1 MKKTKVV
8 IDLSIEDYI
17 KSYIEKTEFN
27 KTKIYSISQVIQIFK
42 SFKSTGAVNKYLSNS
57 KSLYS
62 LSFKLI
68 DKFSHEV
75 IQIK

>member
-1 MKKTKVV
+1 M
-8 IDLSIEDYI
+8 
-17 KSYIEKTEFN
+17 
-27 KTKIYSISQVIQIFK
+27 YSISQVIQIFK